1 MGLQCPPFAI
11 STPLGDIMEHK
22 EFEDLVKEASQQEAL
37 PQALAILKAS
47 SDQEVSEAAESL
59 TGQFALAE
67 VDGENRVYHVTMQ
80 TNEQGEEQEFVEH
93 VMNEG
98 DEVIRFVAWFFDVMF
113 EVKRKDTYQAA
124 GKTYLQPKRS

>member
-1 MGLQCPPFAI
+1 MRLQCPPFAL

-22 EFEDLVKEASQQEAL
+22 EFEELVKAASQQEAL
-37 PQALAILKAS
+37 PQALAVLKAS
-47 SDQEVSEAAESL
+47 EDQEVAEAAASL
-59 TGQFALAE
+59 AGQFSLAE
-67 VDGENRVYHVTMQ
+67 VDGEKRIYHVT
-80 TNEQGEEQEFVEH
+80 THEDEQGEEQEFVEH

-98 DEVIRFVAWFFDVMF
+98 DEVIRFVAWFFDAMF

>member
-1 MGLQCPPFAI
+1 MRLQCPPFAI

-22 EFEDLVKEASQQEAL
+22 EFEELVKAASQQEAL
-37 PQALAILKAS
+37 PQALAILTAS
-47 SDQEVSEAAESL
+47 EDQEVAEAAASL
-59 TGQFALAE
+59 AGQFSLAE
-67 VDGENRVYHVTMQ
+67 VDGEKRIYHVTTQ
-80 TNEQGEEQEFVEH
+80 EDEQGEEQEFVEH

-98 DEVIRFVAWFFDVMF
+98 DETIRFVAWFFDAMF